1 MAIRLYSGKV
11 RTDWY
16 PKTASETFT
25 ADDLVYLSGGY
36 VTKFANAVD
45 QPPLGLI
52 QKAVAATDT
61 DYASATKVPVL
72 IGDADAEYLLDIST
86 GTGAVTTVGTWID
99 VDDHNS
105 VDVNAST
112 YDIFFVTKFISTT
125 QVVGKMAKQDPRPDS
140 IVD

>member
-1 MAIRLYSGKV
+1 MAIRLYAGKAH
-11 RTDWY
+11 TEWY

-25 ADDLVYLSGGY
+25 INDLVYLSGGY
-36 VTKFANAVD
+36 VTKFADAVD

-72 IGDADAEYLLDIST
+72 IGDLNTEYLCDVST
-86 GTGAVTTVGTWID
+86 GTAAVTHVGTWID
-99 VDDHNS
+99 VDDENS

-125 QVVGKMAKQDPRPDS
+125 QVVGKLQSLDPYQ
-140 IVD
+140 